1 MFSSLNARLWISYIL
16 LVVVVLCGATFGIF
30 LALRQSPLLYRQTY
44 FQLNLTAGLLSRR
57 LQSVSASGDFNQI
70 ASVYLRETRDVVLR
84 TAIINRS
91 GKILLPEGNAE
102 TPHLPPINDPESLR
116 IRSENEILS
125 FRDDRGVEWFY
136 IVTSING
143 ELFLLTAIQRPLIP
157 LRTILQDEFLG
168 PIIRIGFLAIIF
180 ALFISWLIATWIA
193 QPLERVSKSAKALA
207 EGQYEEISINGP
219 KEVKQLARTFN
230 YMGDRVRTTL
240 QSQRDFIANISHEL
254 KTPLTSIQ
262 GFAQA
267 ITDGTITSLSALKNA
282 ANVIQQETTRLNRL
296 VNDLLT
302 LAKLESGTMEME
314 MQKI

>member
-16 LVVVVLCGATFGIF
+16 LVVVVLCGVTFGIF

-136 IVTSING
+136 TVTSIND

-207 EGQYEEISINGP
+207 EG
-219 KEVKQLARTFN
+219 
-230 YMGDRVRTTL
+230 
-240 QSQRDFIANISHEL
+240 
-254 KTPLTSIQ
+254 
-262 GFAQA
+262 
-267 ITDGTITSLSALKNA
+267 
-282 ANVIQQETTRLNRL
+282 
-296 VNDLLT
+296 
-302 LAKLESGTMEME
+302 
-314 MQKI
+314 

>member
-1 MFSSLNARLWISYIL
+1 M
-16 LVVVVLCGATFGIF
+16 
-30 LALRQSPLLYRQTY
+30 
-44 FQLNLTAGLLSRR
+44 LSRR

>member
-1 MFSSLNARLWISYIL
+1 LIQISELMFSSLNARLWISYIL
-16 LVVVVLCGATFGIF
+16 LVVVVLCGVTFGIF

-136 IVTSING
+136 TVTSIND

-207 EGQYEEISINGP
+207 EG
-219 KEVKQLARTFN
+219 
-230 YMGDRVRTTL
+230 
-240 QSQRDFIANISHEL
+240 
-254 KTPLTSIQ
+254 
-262 GFAQA
+262 
-267 ITDGTITSLSALKNA
+267 
-282 ANVIQQETTRLNRL
+282 
-296 VNDLLT
+296 
-302 LAKLESGTMEME
+302 
-314 MQKI
+314 